1 MSSPEEPVW
10 EIEPHTKAKHE
21 ILRRYLQGWFPIMTS
36 FSRKVIYLDGFAGPG
51 IYRSGEEGSPI
62 IAIRCLMEH
71 KLRERIIRKNNQ
83 VIFVFIEKDAN
94 RKRILEENIRERFP
108 NLPENVEVHVINAEF
123 EPTMKDILDDLEE
136 RGAKLAPTFAFLDPF
151 GFSGLPMEIISR
163 FMSYRYCEVLITF
176 MTGFVNRFVNADDAR
191 EVIFDELFATRE
203 WRKVREY
210 DSPEKRRN
218 FIIDLYRKQLRLVGN
233 ARFVRSFEM
242 VGKHNQVIYD
252 LVFATNGLKGLKVMK
267 EAMWT
272 VDPRGTYRFSDTT
285 DVNQKYLLDFTD
297 KKHWISDAADM
308 VFRAFKGRTATID
321 EIEEYVI
328 IETPYLFRKE
338 ILKYLEL
345 QSKIINVSERK
356 RRLTFPDECVITF
369 SNWFL
374 FKNK

>member
-36 FSRKVIYLDGFAGPG
+36 FSSKVIYLDGFAGPG
-51 IYRSGEEGSPI
+51 IYRGGEEGSPI

-71 KLRERIIRKNNQ
+71 NLRDRIIRENNQ
-83 VIFVFIEKDAN
+83 ILFVFIEKNAD
-94 RKRILEENIRERFP
+94 RKRILEDNISERFP
-108 NLPENVEVHVINAEF
+108 NLPNNVQVHIINAEF
-123 EPTMKDILDDLEE
+123 EPTMKEILDDLEAK
-136 RGAKLAPTFAFLDPF
+136 GAKLAPTFAFLDPF

-176 MTGFVNRFVNADDAR
+176 MSGFVNRFVNTDDAR
-191 EVIFDELFATRE
+191 EVIFDELFATSE
-203 WRKVREY
+203 WRKVREL
-210 DSPEKRRN
+210 DSPEKRRK
-218 FIIDLYRKQLRLVGN
+218 FIIDLYRRQLKSVGN

-242 VGKHNQVIYD
+242 IGKHNQVIYD

-267 EAMWT
+267 EAMWK

-285 DVNQKYLLDFTD
+285 DVRQKYILDFTD

-308 VFRAFKGRTATID
+308 VFRVFKGKTVTIG

-328 IETPYLFRKE
+328 IETPYPFRKE
-338 ILKYLEL
+338 ILRYLE
-345 QSKIINVSERK
+345 QKGKISNVSGRR
-356 RRLTFPDECVITF
+356 RRLTFPDRCVITF
-369 SNWFL
+369 SN
-374 FKNK
+374 

>member
-1 MSSPEEPVW
+1 MSSTEAPVW

-21 ILRRYLQGWFPIMTS
+21 ILKRYLQGWFPIMTS

-51 IYRSGEEGSPI
+51 IYEGGEEGSPI
-62 IAIRCLMEH
+62 IAIRCLIEH
-71 KLRERIIRKNNQ
+71 KLREKIIRKNNQ
-83 VIFVFIEKDAN
+83 VLFVFIEKDAE
-94 RKRILEENIRERFP
+94 RKRILEDVIKERFP
-108 NLPENVEVHVINAEF
+108 NLPENVEVHIINAKF
-123 EPTMKDILDDLEE
+123 APTMKKILDNLETKGS
-136 RGAKLAPTFAFLDPF
+136 RLAPTFAFLDPF

-163 FMSYRYCEVLITF
+163 FMSYKYCEVLITF
-176 MTGFVNRFVNADDAR
+176 MTGFVNRFVNVDDTR
-191 EVIFDELFATRE
+191 EAIFDELFATPE

-252 LVFATNGLKGLKVMK
+252 LVFATNGIKGLKVMK
-267 EAMWT
+267 EAMWK

-308 VFRAFKGRTATID
+308 VFRAFRGKTAHIS
-321 EIEEYVI
+321 EIKEYVI
-328 IETPYLFRKE
+328 VETPYLFRSG
-338 ILKYLEL
+338 ILKCLE
-345 QSKIINVSERK
+345 QQGRISNVSGRK
-356 RRLTFPDECVITF
+356 RRLTFPDGCVITF
-369 SNWFL
+369 SN
-374 FKNK
+374 